1 MRGVNVA
8 TQRPLLLK
16 LTSNESPISM
26 ASGLFTAT
34 VGEGGLGDCYPFS
47 LESHFSGE
55 REKLRE
61 AKGSGQP
68 WCRLW
73 PFGLNCPVGCTQ
85 VPCPVSCPLQTYRLL
100 NPLLFVI
107 TQSHSVS

>member
-34 VGEGGLGDCYPFS
+34 VEEGGLGDCYPFS
-47 LESHFSGE
+47 LESHFLGE
-55 REKLRE
+55 RSSERPR
-61 AKGSGQP
+61 ARGSRGAAS
-68 WCRLW
+68 
-73 PFGLNCPVGCTQ
+73 GCL
-85 VPCPVSCPLQTYRLL
+85 V
-100 NPLLFVI
+100 
-107 TQSHSVS
+107 